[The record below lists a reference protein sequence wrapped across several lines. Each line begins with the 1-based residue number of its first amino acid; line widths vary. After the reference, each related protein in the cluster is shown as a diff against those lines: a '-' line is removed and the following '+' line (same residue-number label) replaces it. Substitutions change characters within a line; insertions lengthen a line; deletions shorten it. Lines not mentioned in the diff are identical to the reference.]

1 MQEKPP
7 FTALA
12 AVYDAIM
19 EEVEY
24 QDWID
29 FILELLT
36 QEDCFPQ
43 TVLDLACGTGNST
56 APFVTRGLEVYGV
69 DASSEMLEIA
79 RKKLPQ
85 VPFLEGTFSHF
96 ALPPQFPQ
104 RFDLVTCLFDSLN
117 NLLSSQDVQVAL
129 ERIYSHLEP
138 GGWLAADLNTRLGVR
153 ELWEGDALEGVA
165 QTSDQQEVHYH
176 WSHHYDPATELGT
189 VQACCRIGEREFLEL
204 HTERGYDPAELE
216 RLCVAAGFARVLL
229 YEYPDFATPN
239 EDSPRV
245 WVFAQK

>member
-1 MQEKPP
+1 MQERPP

-19 EEVEY
+19 DEVEY
-24 QDWID
+24 DDWAE
-29 FILELLT
+29 FILELLN
-36 QEDCFPQ
+36 QENAKPK

-56 APFVTRGLEVYGV
+56 LPFVNRGYQVWGI
-69 DASSEMLEIA
+69 DASSEMLEVA
-79 RKKLPQ
+79 RQKLPE

-96 ALPPQFPQ
+96 ALPSTMPQ

-117 NLLSSQDVQVAL
+117 NLLEPAALQVAL
-129 ERIYSHLEP
+129 ERIYNHLEP

-165 QTSDQQEVHYH
+165 ITSEHQEVHYH

-189 VQACCRIGEREFLEL
+189 VQACCRMGDREFLEQ
-204 HTERGYDPAELE
+204 HTERGYDPDELQ
-216 RLCVAAGFARVLL
+216 RMCLAAGFARVLL
-229 YEYPDFATPN
+229 YEYPDFATPD
-239 EDSPRV
+239 EESPRV
-245 WVFAQK
+245 WVFASR

>member
-1 MQEKPP
+1 MQERPP

-19 EEVEY
+19 DEVEY
-24 QDWID
+24 DDWAE
-29 FILELLT
+29 FILELLR
-36 QEDCFPQ
+36 QENGEPK

-56 APFVTRGLEVYGV
+56 LPFVNRGFQVFGV
-69 DASSEMLEIA
+69 DASSDMLHIA
-79 RKKLPQ
+79 RKKLPE

-96 ALPPQFPQ
+96 ALPAHMPQ

-117 NLLSSQDVQVAL
+117 NILEPEALQSAL
-129 ERIYSHLEP
+129 ERIYLHLEP

-165 QTSDQQEVHYH
+165 ITSDQQEVHYH
-176 WSHHYDPATELGT
+176 WSHHYDPTTELGT
-189 VQACCRIGEREFLEL
+189 VQACCRMADREFLEQ
-204 HTERGYDPAELE
+204 HTERGYDPDQLE
-216 RLCVAAGFARVLL
+216 QMCLAAGFSKVLL
-229 YEYPDFATPN
+229 YEYPDFDTPDA
-239 EDSPRV
+239 ESPRV